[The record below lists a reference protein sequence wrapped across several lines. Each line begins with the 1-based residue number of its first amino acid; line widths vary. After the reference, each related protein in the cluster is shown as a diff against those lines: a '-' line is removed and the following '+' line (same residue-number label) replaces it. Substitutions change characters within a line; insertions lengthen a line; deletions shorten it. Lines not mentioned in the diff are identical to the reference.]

1 MAFLPLPTSE
11 PEEHEEEE
19 DEHSSSSCRY
29 LRAPCRPGQ
38 QGHPETGLHLSPQLV
53 TALPFSYRR
62 QHLGSFWPSSNAG
75 DGLTAATTA
84 LTASPDAERVILQAS
99 FVLPTQRAQSAP
111 AFASS
116 RPSTHRLGARCDYE
130 RVRAAPELP
139 RRTTCCISFA
149 RGRDALDS
157 PTAPQRGRKTYRNLF
172 PGNICSHHIHSK
184 EVFNCSGL
192 WSGSLVLR
200 LKQSEL
206 ASCTRTGNPPQEG
219 LQERRGSYQSVRSRG
234 TALPTLLPK
243 AAEWLPGHR
252 GTGAAPTAL
261 LPGAHR

>member
-53 TALPFSYRR
+53 TALAFSYRR

-99 FVLPTQRAQSAP
+99 FVLPTQRAHSAP

-172 PGNICSHHIHSK
+172 PGNICSQHIHSK
-184 EVFNCSGL
+184 
-192 WSGSLVLR
+192 
-200 LKQSEL
+200 
-206 ASCTRTGNPPQEG
+206 
-219 LQERRGSYQSVRSRG
+219 
-234 TALPTLLPK
+234 
-243 AAEWLPGHR
+243 
-252 GTGAAPTAL
+252 
-261 LPGAHR
+261 